1 MRSAL
6 QPMTLSRV
14 PDALIR
20 HPLPCVRCKYDLLGL
35 EARGTCP
42 ECGASILNS
51 LAARLDL
58 DSDSFLPM
66 HGVRRVATTIFTAAI
81 GLAGGS
87 CVFLALLAQV
97 AAHAFESDG
106 FTHAVPV
113 LRGIAV
119 GCTLLG
125 FLAFIAVLPWI
136 RHREFIRAH
145 ILGAGGFAMWYA
157 AAIQPPSVII
167 ATYAA
172 LPAAMVLLAV
182 TPLLRDL
189 GPRSRAY
196 RSARATAQRIDGL
209 LLSTGLAGGASAT
222 AELLAST
229 TNSDDI
235 ATVLRLT
242 AGASA
247 TLSLIGFC
255 YLLLNSIWIL
265 RAAFRPLL
273 TIEQAFGVEAS
284 ATNPT
289 IRK

>member
-1 MRSAL
+1 
-6 QPMTLSRV
+6 MTLSRV

-66 HGVRRVATTIFTAAI
+66 HGVRRV
-81 GLAGGS
+81 
-87 CVFLALLAQV
+87 
-97 AAHAFESDG
+97 
-106 FTHAVPV
+106 THAVPV

-242 AGASA
+242 AGAA
-247 TLSLIGFC
+247 DRGAEG
-255 YLLLNSIWIL
+255 
-265 RAAFRPLL
+265 R
-273 TIEQAFGVEAS
+273 
-284 ATNPT
+284 
-289 IRK
+289 